1 MRKFV
6 AFTKIDE
13 EKRMVYGL
21 ASDETIDAE
30 GEVID
35 YQATKEAVAE
45 WLEWSNI
52 REMHGPT
59 AVGIATEVMLDEASK
74 ALYIGVK
81 IVDDQA
87 WQKVKEGVY
96 KGFSIGGKALQ
107 KIQEV
112 INGQTVRRVVKYL
125 LTEISL
131 VDRPAN
137 PSARFSLV
145 KREGGV
151 MPEEQETVAEEVTK
165 MDGEEEREAEAGAA
179 ETENVKA
186 EGEGEAA
193 AEAPAQEETPAEEKP
208 MTAETVKSMVIGM
221 LKELGLVR
229 EEGQEQPFAQAA
241 EVKGLR
247 KSLTGLAPK
256 TDLQKV
262 SGDVAKVSGDLT
274 KVSGDLTKVVGDL
287 VKVAS
292 AVGQLEERLEKVE
305 QLPQGTGPVLREIG
319 MFGVTDQ
326 TEAVLK
332 AVMAETNDPLVK
344 QAIGQRLTELQIK
357 QAYQQGSK

>member
-1 MRKFV
+1 MKKFV

-21 ASDETIDAE
+21 ASDETIDVE

-59 AVGIATEVMLDEASK
+59 AVGVATEVMLDDASQS
-74 ALYIGVK
+74 LYIGVK
-81 IVDDQA
+81 VVDDQA

-96 KGFSIGGKALQ
+96 KGFSIGGKALK
-107 KIQEV
+107 KIQEI
-112 INGQTVRRVVKYL
+112 INGRTVRRVVKYI

-151 MPEEQETVAEEVTK
+151 MPDKDVAAEEVTK
-165 MDGEEEREAEAGAA
+165 VDGEGERQAEECPTETTKAEGEAGAA
-179 ETENVKA
+179 EEQ
-186 EGEGEAA
+186 
-193 AEAPAQEETPAEEKP
+193 AQETPAEEQQEEQP
-208 MTAETVKSMVIGM
+208 AMTAETVKSLVIDM
-221 LKELGLVR
+221 LKELGLVK
-229 EEGQEQPFAQAA
+229 EQIAQAA
-241 EVKGLR
+241 DVADLR
-247 KSLTGLAPK
+247 KSLDGFAPVAEVA
-256 TDLQKV
+256 TVNESLTKV
-262 SGDVAKVSGDLT
+262 SSDVS

-287 VKVAS
+287 VKVAT
-292 AVGQLEERLEKVE
+292 AVGELEERLEKVE
-305 QLPQGTGPVLREIG
+305 QLPQGTGPVLREISA
-319 MFGVTDQ
+319 FGVTDQ
-326 TEAVLK
+326 TESVLK
-332 AVMAETNDPLVK
+332 AVMAETSDPVVK

-357 QAYQQGSK
+357 QAHQQPQK